1 MLKGRIIK
9 NISNLYVVKVGN
21 DLYECTPR
29 GKFRNLKL
37 TPMVGD
43 IVEFDEKKLYLINIL
58 PRTNS
63 LTRPSISNIDI
74 ALIITSLK
82 QPDLSFN
89 LLDKQI
95 SNIILEHI
103 EPVICFTKLDLL
115 SKEELKEF
123 HKIKTYYESI
133 KIKVFT
139 NDNLKPLLK
148 YLKNKYVVLTGQTG
162 AGKSSLINKLDNTK
176 NLETNNISEA
186 LGRGKHTTRHTE
198 YYLIKD
204 IYIADTPGFSA
215 LDLKNYTKED
225 IKKTFTEFNNYTCK
239 YRDCN
244 HLKEDGCNII
254 KAVKNNEILSSR
266 YDNYC
271 SFIGGIK

>member
-9 NISNLYVVKVGN
+9 NISNLYVIKVDN
-21 DLYECTPR
+21 DLYECMPR

-37 TPMVGD
+37 TPLVGD
-43 IVEFDEKKLYLINIL
+43 IVEFDEENNYILNIL
-58 PRTNS
+58 PRNNK
-63 LTRPSISNIDI
+63 LERPSISNIDI

-82 QPDLSFN
+82 KPDLSLN

-123 HKIKTYYESI
+123 HKIKSYYESI
-133 KIKVFT
+133 NIKIFT
-139 NDNLKPLLK
+139 NDNLKPLIK

-162 AGKSSLINKLDNTK
+162 SGKSSLINKLDNTK

-204 IYIADTPGFSA
+204 IYIADTPGFSS
-215 LDLKNYTKED
+215 LDLKNYSKED
-225 IKKTFTEFNNYTCK
+225 IKNSFLEFSNYTCK

-244 HLKEDGCNII
+244 HIKEDGCNII
-254 KAVKNNEILSSR
+254 KAVTDKEILKSR